1 MFQLLWSQLKVDSQL
16 DLGHPGAATSAPNI
30 QFPTWEPRYI
40 NKSRSHVSDEDLGV
54 ERLVDADGLEELDG
68 ESEGLAEVSTSGTG
82 NDAAL
87 CEKKISDQPSL
98 TQLLAALNY

>member
-1 MFQLLWSQLKVDSQL
+1 M
-16 DLGHPGAATSAPNI
+16 
-30 QFPTWEPRYI
+30 
-40 NKSRSHVSDEDLGV
+40 
-54 ERLVDADGLEELDG
+54 ERLVDSDGLEELDG

-98 TQLLAALNY
+98 TKLLAALNY

>member
-1 MFQLLWSQLKVDSQL
+1 M
-16 DLGHPGAATSAPNI
+16 
-30 QFPTWEPRYI
+30 
-40 NKSRSHVSDEDLGV
+40 
-54 ERLVDADGLEELDG
+54 ERLVDSDGLEELDG

-87 CEKKISDQPSL
+87 CEKKISIDQPSL